1 VCVDTLIYH
10 GPIMQLCAKNLW
22 TQKQHTDHLVA
33 LFNARG
39 GGAKQPARSPS
50 VGARGSPASS
60 PYGRSPS
67 VGTRAAG
74 SHDAA
79 ASRLAPGL
87 GSASVAA
94 RSTDAGASPSGSPHG
109 RSPTVGARGAGSHD
123 AAASRLAPGLGSASV
138 AARSTDAGASPAAA
152 AAAAADMRSSEDV
165 VRGVA
170 PSRKV
175 RGRMSITDRVP
186 GCRCRLAWSVP

>member
-1 VCVDTLIYH
+1 MCVDTLIYH

-94 RSTDAGASPSGSPHG
+94 RSTN
-109 RSPTVGARGAGSHD
+109 
-123 AAASRLAPGLGSASV
+123 
-138 AARSTDAGASPAAA
+138 AGASPAAA